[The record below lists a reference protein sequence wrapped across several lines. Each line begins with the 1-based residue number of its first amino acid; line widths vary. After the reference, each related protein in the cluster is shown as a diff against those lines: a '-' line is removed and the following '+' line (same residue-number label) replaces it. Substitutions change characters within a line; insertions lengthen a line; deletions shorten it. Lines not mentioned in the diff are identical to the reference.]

1 VKLIPMLALA
11 AALCSTTVSM
21 SAQADSADDA
31 LMRAIHAGDTAKVT
45 QALKQG
51 AKLNKPRADGSL
63 PLAWAVETQNPA
75 LVALLLTKGAKA
87 DLGDAQPQSFSP
99 LVVACQRGDPAIV
112 AALLD
117 SGADVKRTTSTGIS
131 PLALCA
137 GNSSVAMVK
146 RLLELGAPVDAADD
160 SGQTPLMWAA
170 AKGQLASLQLLL
182 NQGAEINRTTAK
194 GFTPLFFALT
204 SKTPDTALALLEAG
218 ANADYVAPDGT
229 TLVQMAIYQQQF
241 VVAEQLVQ
249 RGVDFNAI
257 DRNGNQLLHA
267 AVRHRQLPL
276 VNALLAKGANP
287 NALTGTSAVVWRYEV
302 NFTSR
307 PYVTYPQTPLLL
319 AAELGDTAI
328 MRALVA
334 AGADVNFRA
343 QDGTSLV
350 LAAVR
355 SNASALSLALSLAP
369 DVKATNKRGETA
381 LHLLLGYSFYMPMT
395 VEQISA
401 MLLVL
406 AQKGAP
412 IDLADSSGKTP
423 LAIAQLEDFRAKPE
437 FATAFQLSPQV
448 KL

>member
-1 VKLIPMLALA
+1 MKLIPLLALA
-11 AALCSTTVSM
+11 AAIFSTT
-21 SAQADSADDA
+21 AQADPADDA
-31 LMRAIHAGDTAKVT
+31 LMRAIYAGDTAKVA
-45 QALKQG
+45 QSLKQG

-63 PLAWAVETQNPA
+63 PLAWAVETQTPA
-75 LVALLLTKGAKA
+75 LVALLLVNGAKA
-87 DLGDAQPQSFSP
+87 DPGDTQPQSFNP

-112 AALLD
+112 TALLD
-117 SGADVKRTTSTGIS
+117 AGADVKRTTSTGIS

-146 RLLELGAPVDAADD
+146 RLLELGSPVDAADD
-160 SGQTPLMWAA
+160 GGQTPLMWAA

-182 NQGAEINRTTAK
+182 DQGADIQRTTAS
-194 GFTPLFFALT
+194 GFTPLLFALT
-204 SKTPDTALALLEAG
+204 SKTPDPALALLEAG

-229 TLVQMAIYQQQF
+229 TVVQMAIFQQQF
-241 VVAEQLVQ
+241 AVAEQLVQ
-249 RGVDFNAI
+249 RGVDLNAI

-267 AVRHRQLPL
+267 AVRNRQLPL

-355 SNASALSLALSLAP
+355 SNASALALALSLAP
-369 DVKATNKRGETA
+369 DVTATNQRGETA

-401 MLLVL
+401 MLVVL

-412 IDLADSSGKTP
+412 IDLADRSGKTP

-437 FATAFQLSPQV
+437 FATAFQLSPKV

>member
-1 VKLIPMLALA
+1 MKLIPLLALA
-11 AALCSTTVSM
+11 AAIFSTT
-21 SAQADSADDA
+21 AQADPADDA
-31 LMRAIHAGDTAKVT
+31 LMRAIYAGDTAKVA
-45 QALKQG
+45 QSLKQG

-63 PLAWAVETQNPA
+63 PLAWAVETQTPA
-75 LVALLLTKGAKA
+75 LVALLLANGAKA
-87 DLGDAQPQSFSP
+87 DPGDTQPQSFNP

-112 AALLD
+112 TALLD
-117 SGADVKRTTSTGIS
+117 AGADVKRTTSTGIS

-146 RLLELGAPVDAADD
+146 RLLELGSPVDAADD
-160 SGQTPLMWAA
+160 GGQTPLMWAA

-182 NQGAEINRTTAK
+182 DQGADIQRTTAS
-194 GFTPLFFALT
+194 GFTPLLFALT

-229 TLVQMAIYQQQF
+229 TVVQMAVYQQQF
-241 VVAEQLVQ
+241 AVAERLIQH
-249 RGVDFNAI
+249 GVDLNAV

-267 AVRHRQLPL
+267 AVRQRQLPL

-355 SNASALSLALSLAP
+355 SNASALALALSLAP
-369 DVKATNKRGETA
+369 DVTATNQRGETA
-381 LHLLLGYSFYMPMT
+381 LHLLLGYSFYLPMT

-401 MLLVL
+401 MLVVL

-412 IDLADSSGKTP
+412 IDLADRSGKTP

-437 FATAFQLSPQV
+437 FATAFQLSPKV